1 MPVLVLVFLVLGVR
15 LVSHIL
21 SQTILLL
28 ILVGLVHH
36 TPLLV
41 DLCQV
46 VLVVVLTLQL
56 QLFQQLFL

>member
-1 MPVLVLVFLVLGVR
+1 MPVLVLVFLVLGVL

-28 ILVGLVHH
+28 ILVVVITH

-41 DLCQV
+41 DWSPV

-56 QLFQQLFL
+56 QLFQQIFL

>member
-1 MPVLVLVFLVLGVR
+1 MPVLVFVFLVLGVL

-28 ILVGLVHH
+28 ILVVVITH

-41 DLCQV
+41 DWSPV

-56 QLFQQLFL
+56 QLFQQIFL

>member
-1 MPVLVLVFLVLGVR
+1 MPMLVLVFLVLGVL

-21 SQTILLL
+21 SHTILLL
-28 ILVGLVHH
+28 ILVVLVHH

-41 DLCQV
+41 DLSPV